1 MAVRGRKGS
10 SSQKKKVWSILN
22 MVRMIEEVKK
32 EDWEGAGGL
41 NLCL

>member
-32 EDWEGAGGL
+32 EDWGGCL